1 MTKDDEDQLLEKVQ
15 ELIYDVKM
23 LVGFTILQF
32 VLLTLLFLMV
42 FGFIIIAF

>member
-1 MTKDDEDQLLEKVQ
+1 MTQDDEDQLLEKVQ

-32 VLLTLLFLMV
+32 VILTLLFLMV

>member
-1 MTKDDEDQLLEKVQ
+1 MTQDDEDQLLEKVQ

-32 VLLTLLFLMV
+32 VILTFLFLMV

>member
-1 MTKDDEDQLLEKVQ
+1 MTQDDEDQLLEKVQ

-32 VLLTLLFLMV
+32 VLLTFLFLMV

>member
-1 MTKDDEDQLLEKVQ
+1 MTQDDEDQLLEKVQ

>member
-1 MTKDDEDQLLEKVQ
+1 MNQNEKDELLDKIQ

-23 LVGFTILQF
+23 LVGFVILDF
-32 VLLTLLFLMV
+32 IVLTLLFLMV

>member
-32 VLLTLLFLMV
+32 VILTLLFLMV

>member
-1 MTKDDEDQLLEKVQ
+1 MNQNEKDELLDKIQ

-23 LVGFTILQF
+23 LVGFVILDF
-32 VLLTLLFLMV
+32 VILTLLFLMV

>member
-32 VLLTLLFLMV
+32 VILTFLFLMV

>member
-1 MTKDDEDQLLEKVQ
+1 MNQNEKDELLDKIQ

-23 LVGFTILQF
+23 LVGFVILDF
-32 VLLTLLFLMV
+32 VVLTLLFLMV

>member
-32 VLLTLLFLMV
+32 VLLTLLFLMF

>member
-1 MTKDDEDQLLEKVQ
+1 MNQEEKDHLLEKIQ

-23 LVGFTILQF
+23 LVGFTIIQF
-32 VLLTLLFLMV
+32 VMLSFLFLMV